1 MAEADDSG
9 DYQKKPKAK
18 FKYKKEFR
26 IRDGKK
32 YWFNVATPIKQ
43 PEPYIG
49 EGGVLITGKHKPD
62 STRTKRVSK
71 KPSRTKSKYA
81 HGGIASG
88 MRRFNRGGKV

>member
-1 MAEADDSG
+1 MAEADDSE

-49 EGGVLITGKHKPD
+49 EGGVLITGKHKPE
-62 STRTKRVSK
+62 SK
-71 KPSRTKSKYA
+71 KRIIKKLAKKNYANSYTKKY
-81 HGGIASG
+81 
-88 MRRFNRGGKV
+88 K

>member
-1 MAEADDSG
+1 MAKADDSE
-9 DYQKKPKAK
+9 DYQEKPKDK
-18 FKYKKEFR
+18 YHYKKKKF
-26 IRDGKK
+26 IHGKWRK
-32 YWFNVATPIKQ
+32 VGTPIPQ